1 MELDDNTAYALASW
15 AHFSEDVSDELLR
28 AVTGAFALVAA
39 ADGYLSPPEV
49 NRFLQLLRDRE
60 ALFFGLDLNSVER
73 VFRDICSALVAD
85 PKQGQQ
91 TALEYVAAVASNE
104 QHRELVM
111 AAARIA
117 LLADGREM
125 TSEQDV
131 LVLIRDALGAS
142 PL

>member
-39 ADGYLSPPEV
+39 ADGHLSDPEV

-60 ALFFGLDLNSVER
+60 ALFFGLDLNGVEH
-73 VFRDICSALVAD
+73 VFRDISGALMAD
-85 PKQGQQ
+85 PERGRQ
-91 TALEYVAAVASNE
+91 TAIDYVAGVASNE
-104 QHRELVM
+104 QHRELVL

-117 LLADGREM
+117 LLADGRELS
-125 TSEQDV
+125 SEQDV
-131 LVLIRDALGAS
+131 LTMISDALGAS
-142 PL
+142 LL

>member
-1 MELDDNTAYALASW
+1 MELDDDMAYALASW
-15 AHFSEDVSDELLR
+15 AHFSDDVSDELLR

-39 ADGYLSPPEV
+39 ADGHLSDPEV

-73 VFRDICSALVAD
+73 VLRDICSALVAD
-85 PKQGQQ
+85 PQHGRQ
-91 TALEYVAAVASNE
+91 TALDYVAAVASNE

-117 LLADGREM
+117 LLADGRELS
-125 TSEQDV
+125 SEQDV
-131 LVLIRDALGAS
+131 LTMISDSLGAS

>member
-1 MELDDNTAYALASW
+1 MELDDNAAYALASW
-15 AHFSEDVSDELLR
+15 AHFSDDVSDDLLR

-39 ADGYLSPPEV
+39 ADGHLSPPEV

-60 ALFFGLDLNSVER
+60 ALFFGLDLVRVER
-73 VFRDICSALVAD
+73 VFRDICAALVAD
-85 PKQGQQ
+85 PKQGRQ
-91 TALEYVAAVASNE
+91 TALEYVAAVACNE

-117 LLADGREM
+117 LLADGRELS
-125 TSEQDV
+125 SEQDV
-131 LVLIRDALGAS
+131 LVLISDALGAS